1 MFCSDLSKGGAE
13 DRKTVSSNN
22 SSATPCVVL
31 LWCIFK
37 EQHLWCE
44 VGRFI
49 HEFSFC
55 SHVALSLP
63 CSLEEIKVSDI
74 IWKWLSYYFK
84 MLLLEGLSGFNVCFN
99 LQLIFFIV
107 LNGRLRSLNIVH
119 FEYQS
124 IIWGTPMCN
133 ITVYLIFWKK
143 THLGKLTFLWTKNIN
158 KYKIFI

>member
-1 MFCSDLSKGGAE
+1 MFCSDLSKGGARN
-13 DRKTVSSNN
+13 RKTMSSNN

-37 EQHLWCE
+37 EQRLWCE

-49 HEFSFC
+49 HAFSFC
-55 SHVALSLP
+55 SHVALNLP

-74 IWKWLSYYFK
+74 IWKRLSYYFK

-133 ITVYLIFWKK
+133 ITVYLIFRKK